1 MALRLEEFQHRV
13 QRALVPLVVL
23 VLILVLLKFVV
34 ILVDRI
40 ICQVHVQVVKVG
52 IIGRLILL
60 SRETRYAIL
69 MEVYA

>member
-69 MEVYA
+69 MEVNA